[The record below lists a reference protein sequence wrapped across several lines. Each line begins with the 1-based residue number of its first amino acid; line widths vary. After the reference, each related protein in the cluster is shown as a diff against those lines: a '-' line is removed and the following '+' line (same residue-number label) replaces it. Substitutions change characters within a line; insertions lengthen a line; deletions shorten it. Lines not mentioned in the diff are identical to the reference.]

1 MMSYMIMEVACENT
15 IIGVI
20 DVTRSEVIPCSNAVR
35 RSDDESN
42 QIGKMSATSTNFNNI
57 GFEL

>member
-1 MMSYMIMEVACENT
+1 MIMEVACENT

-35 RSDDESN
+35 RPDDESN